1 VAHQRVRRPTEIEA
15 ATIKG
20 ALHRLRPKL
29 MTVFVVIPSLA
40 PINSA
45 RRPLIRRKNGRNIV
59 AVLDQSEEHP
69 AERCPFAEQV
79 CQASPARREK

>member
-1 VAHQRVRRPTEIEA
+1 ME
-15 ATIKG
+15 G

-45 RRPLIRRKNGRNIV
+45 RRSLIRRKNGGNIT
-59 AVLDQSEEHP
+59 AVLDQSEAKSIQLRDAHS
-69 AERCPFAEQV
+69 RGVGQV
-79 CQASPARREK
+79 VEKQLA